1 MMPKSEPN
9 ACASGKTYGTQYKVY
24 TGPSRLRGRKPQ
36 CQSRSSELREQ
47 LIAWKQKPKFARSS
61 LRTLARELGT
71 SHQLLAFY
79 LKGLE
84 EWRATEYSRQAREI
98 RARAN
103 AEGRPMTQWEE
114 QQARS
119 YDRAGISLMTGAFI
133 VEDIRRIRQ
142 DSERRPLTWHEVKAL
157 KIYARSFPEAR
168 ELLETRPHESPK
180 KRKRFADIVRET
192 PRREGES
199 SLSWVRRIWDRC
211 REYDTTCPAV
221 LTEELLE
228 KYSRRAPKSQREIIC
243 QS

>member
-1 MMPKSEPN
+1 MMPNSKANGFEAN
-9 ACASGKTYGTQYKVY
+9 GTRGIQYKVC
-24 TGPSRLRGRKPQ
+24 TEPGRLRGRKPQ

-47 LIAWKQKPKFARSS
+47 LIAWKQTPEFSRPS
-61 LRTLARELGT
+61 LRALARELGT
-71 SHQLLAFY
+71 SHQLLTFY

-84 EWRATEYSRQAREI
+84 EWRATEYFRQAREL

-103 AEGRPMTQWEE
+103 AEDRPMTQWEE

-119 YDRAGISLMTGAFI
+119 YDRAGISLMTGAII
-133 VEDIRRIRQ
+133 VDDIRRIRQ

-157 KIYARSFPEAR
+157 KIYARNFPEAR
-168 ELLETRPHESPK
+168 ELLETRPHEGPK
-180 KRKRFADIVRET
+180 KRKRFAEIVRET

-211 REYDTTCPAV
+211 REYDTKCPAV

-228 KYSRRAPKSQREIIC
+228 KYSQRAPKRQRGIIC